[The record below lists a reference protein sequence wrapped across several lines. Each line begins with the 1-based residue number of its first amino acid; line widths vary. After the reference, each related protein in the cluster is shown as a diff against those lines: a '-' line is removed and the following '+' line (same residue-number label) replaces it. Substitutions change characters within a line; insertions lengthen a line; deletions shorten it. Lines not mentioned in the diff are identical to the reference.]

1 MEFGDSPNEG
11 SSEALLLQAEP
22 RERTPVK
29 ELRAFASPS
38 PSSRSR
44 KNDTSSN
51 SPSSGNTIRPR
62 SSAGKAR
69 SPPSMT
75 MNMPESSSASTSHS
89 RASRTGVIRVVS
101 PGNCQTTSTESRS
114 SGSEP
119 SVDVSVHAARNSSA
133 GDGDD
138 DLWRLSSSHSPRSA
152 EVICPL
158 GMGWLQE
165 RLKLDEDTVSNL
177 SM

>member
-51 SPSSGNTIRPR
+51 SPSSGKTVRPR

-69 SPPSMT
+69 SSPAMT

-89 RASRTGVIRVVS
+89 RASRTGVVS
-101 PGNCQTTSTESRS
+101 PGDCQTTSTESRS

-119 SVDVSVHAARNSSA
+119 SVDVSVHPARNSSA

-158 GMGWLQE
+158 GIGWLQE
-165 RLKLDEDTVSNL
+165 RLKLDEDTVSNS